1 VSATVTR
8 GFLSEWIVHASPGG
22 FSMKRYST
30 DEPTRAEIDATG
42 GPLLLEFGSNGC
54 GICMG
59 TQPLLQ
65 EALEEH
71 ESLPHIRVEDGRGR
85 PLGRSFRVKLWPT
98 LVFMMD
104 GKEVTRLVRPD
115 SATSIREALVLLDGT
130 SRAP

>member
-1 VSATVTR
+1 
-8 GFLSEWIVHASPGG
+8 
-22 FSMKRYST
+22 MNRYSNT
-30 DEPTRAEIDATG
+30 GPTRAEIDALG

-54 GICMG
+54 GICAR
-59 TQPLLQ
+59 TQPVLA

-71 ESLPHIRVEDGRGR
+71 ASLPHVRVEDGPGR

-98 LVFMMD
+98 LIFMMD

-115 SATSIREALVLLDGT
+115 SATSIREALQLLHGT